1 MKMTAVRWSRLDQVA
16 RPVGARVIVALVDSI
31 LDRFGIT
38 YRVTRTPS
46 GDGAVVYLPESLGD
60 GP

>member
-1 MKMTAVRWSRLDQVA
+1 VRWSRLEQVA